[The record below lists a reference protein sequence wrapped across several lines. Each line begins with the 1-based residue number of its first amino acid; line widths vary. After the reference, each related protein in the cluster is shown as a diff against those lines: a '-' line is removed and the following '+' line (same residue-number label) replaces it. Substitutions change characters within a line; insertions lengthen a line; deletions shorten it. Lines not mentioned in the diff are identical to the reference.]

1 MIKNKHSRKSNT
13 FQKYLYCCKPMADI
27 LKNIKIISLSLLVR
41 VWGGGK
47 RLCVLLFLYISAPLS
62 NSFFRNLHLCLHLF
76 LLKTVYLQARAWLS
90 DFVIFC
96 SRVHL
101 YEASHDVRQIKRFL
115 NPKCS
120 LTATISSKSCLRV

>member
-1 MIKNKHSRKSNT
+1 M
-13 FQKYLYCCKPMADI
+13 
-27 LKNIKIISLSLLVR
+27 
-41 VWGGGK
+41 
-47 RLCVLLFLYISAPLS
+47 CVPVSVHFYST
-62 NSFFRNLHLCLHLF
+62 NSFFRNLHLCLHLC
-76 LLKTVYLQARAWLS
+76 LLKTVYIQARAWLS